1 MWKMPRKWIT
11 WMSRMSVWGCR
22 LVYKPS
28 QQWKL
33 QILGSYQWIQMKFW
47 PIISIIPDH
56 ICVNFQTH
64 RSINRRVMQIFADM
78 IINRTNSV
86 TWSLMQSDLMV
97 QSCNSR
103 SWWNGRTEHLDN
115 KWLHLLW
122 PRLSNYVNSS
132 NLIRQGQE
140 PSAKMMCLQVKI
152 FGFFCSKQQKAT
164 HKVKRFPSTIVGN
177 FGHFFSS
184 QNDFSGC
191 FTVKESHEI
200 TNIIWVY
207 YGNNNFIFLNC
218 LELLVCTTNKFLHM
232 SLNN

>member
-1 MWKMPRKWIT
+1 
-11 WMSRMSVWGCR
+11 
-22 LVYKPS
+22 
-28 QQWKL
+28 
-33 QILGSYQWIQMKFW
+33 
-47 PIISIIPDH
+47 
-56 ICVNFQTH
+56 
-64 RSINRRVMQIFADM
+64 MQIFADM

-164 HKVKRFPSTIVGN
+164 HKVKRFPSTIVGK
-177 FGHFFSS
+177 FWPFFLVAKRFFWLLYS
-184 QNDFSGC
+184 QGKSRNY
-191 FTVKESHEI
+191 K
-200 TNIIWVY
+200 Y
-207 YGNNNFIFLNC
+207 YLG
-218 LELLVCTTNKFLHM
+218 LLRQ
-232 SLNN
+232 